1 MCQLSGNKPSKYVV
15 ELEILHITS
24 ASKATLVPRALYAGV
39 RNLRKNITLNDQEN
53 ESLVKKTVG
62 ILAAVAA
69 FVVSAIAIYEFA
81 IKPDGPKIEVVFA
94 LTGTNEITIAPEVK
108 SQRAEWTEIFP
119 LGLQI
124 INSGDT
130 EAKNVSIYLESA
142 RNLALVSQG
151 VKIEPHL
158 VFNNNGIDMVSHQ
171 IKVESI
177 NPGQKIHLD
186 NDLYGYTEN
195 HVDLAVDVTFKDG
208 VSGVIP
214 MSVTLTH
221 DLKVKVSASNMV
233 QTELPLKLTLGR
245 LDILSE
251 KPGVI
256 FQYTDGV
263 LTKYRGNI
271 SNKSSSGTP

>member
-1 MCQLSGNKPSKYVV
+1 M
-15 ELEILHITS
+15 
-24 ASKATLVPRALYAGV
+24 
-39 RNLRKNITLNDQEN
+39 NDQEN